1 MDDDPLIGLLL
12 LQLVFIALNAIFACA
27 EIAVISI
34 NDVKLAKLAASGDKR
49 AIRIARLTSQ
59 PARFLATIQIS
70 ITLAGFLGSAFAADN
85 FAGKLVELLLKTGT
99 TIPAHTL
106 NAISVVLITL
116 ILSYFTLV
124 FGELVPKR
132 LAMKKAERIAFALS
146 GIISA
151 ISTVFKPLVWL
162 LTASTNGILRLL
174 GINPNDEDS
183 SVTEEEIRMMID
195 AGSEKGAIEAD
206 EKELLQN
213 VFEFNDVS
221 AADMLTHRT
230 MVDMLWLEEGDEAW
244 AKLVSSTNHS
254 YYPICADTADDVVG
268 ILRARDYLRLSE
280 RTRDNV
286 MANAVS
292 EPLFVPESVKADDL
306 FREMRR
312 SRDHFAVVLDEYGGM
327 SGIVTM
333 NDIVEQLV
341 GDIDGQHDDEEA
353 IVPIDGGRYSVGGC
367 APLEDIAEKL
377 GLDLPTDEFDTIG
390 GLIFSAC
397 DTIPP
402 DGSRFSVN
410 VCGISADVDRI
421 MDHRIVHA
429 VISKA
434 GEAASC
440 ENESKAG

>member
-1 MDDDPLIGLLL
+1 MEDDPLIGLLL
-12 LQLVFIALNAIFACA
+12 LQLFFILLNAVFACA
-27 EIAVISI
+27 EIAVLSV
-34 NDVKLAKLAASGDKR
+34 NEVKLNKLAAEGDKR
-49 AIRIARLTSQ
+49 AARLSRLTSQ

-85 FAGKLVELLLKTGT
+85 FAGKLVEAVQSTGVNINAHLL
-99 TIPAHTL
+99 
-106 NAISVVLITL
+106 NSISVVVITL
-116 ILSYFTLV
+116 ILSFFTLV

-132 LAMKKAERIAFALS
+132 LAMKKAESIALALS
-146 GIISA
+146 GVISFISA
-151 ISTVFKPLVWL
+151 AFRPIVWL
-162 LTASTNGILRLL
+162 LTVSTNLVLKLL
-174 GINPNDEDS
+174 GVDPNEEDDEL
-183 SVTEEEIRMMID
+183 TEDEIRMMID

-230 MVDMLWLEEGDEAW
+230 MVDMLWLEESDEAW

-341 GDIDGQHDDEEA
+341 GDIDGQQDDEEA

-402 DGSRFSVN
+402 DGSRFSVK

-429 VISKA
+429 VICKA
-434 GEAASC
+434 GEAAPC
-440 ENESKAG
+440 EDESKAG

>member
-174 GINPNDEDS
+174 GINPNEEDS

-341 GDIDGQHDDEEA
+341 GDIDGQQDDEEA
-353 IVPIDGGRYSVGGC
+353 IVPIDGGRYAVGGC

-402 DGSRFSVN
+402 DGSRFSVK

>member
-34 NDVKLAKLAASGDKR
+34 NDVKLAKLAASGDKS

-174 GINPNDEDS
+174 GINPNEEDS

-230 MVDMLWLEEGDEAW
+230 MVDMLWLEESDEAW

-341 GDIDGQHDDEEA
+341 GDIDGQQDDEEA

-402 DGSRFSVN
+402 DGSRFSVK

>member
-1 MDDDPLIGLLL
+1 MEDDPLIGLLL
-12 LQLVFIALNAIFACA
+12 LQLFFILLNAVFACA
-27 EIAVISI
+27 EIAVLSV
-34 NDVKLAKLAASGDKR
+34 NEVKLNKLAAEGDKR
-49 AIRIARLTSQ
+49 AARLSRLTSQ

-85 FAGKLVELLLKTGT
+85 FADRLVEAVQSTGVNINAHLL
-99 TIPAHTL
+99 
-106 NAISVVLITL
+106 NSISVVVITL
-116 ILSYFTLV
+116 ILSFFTLV

-132 LAMKKAERIAFALS
+132 LAMKKAESIALALS
-146 GIISA
+146 GVISFISA
-151 ISTVFKPLVWL
+151 AFRPIVWL
-162 LTASTNGILRLL
+162 LTVSTNLVLKLL
-174 GINPNDEDS
+174 GVDPNEEDDEL
-183 SVTEEEIRMMID
+183 TEDEIRMMID

-230 MVDMLWLEEGDEAW
+230 MVDMLWLEESDEAW

-341 GDIDGQHDDEEA
+341 GDIDGQQDDEEA

-402 DGSRFSVN
+402 DGSRFSVK

-429 VISKA
+429 VICKA
-434 GEAASC
+434 GEAAPC
-440 ENESKAG
+440 EDESKAG